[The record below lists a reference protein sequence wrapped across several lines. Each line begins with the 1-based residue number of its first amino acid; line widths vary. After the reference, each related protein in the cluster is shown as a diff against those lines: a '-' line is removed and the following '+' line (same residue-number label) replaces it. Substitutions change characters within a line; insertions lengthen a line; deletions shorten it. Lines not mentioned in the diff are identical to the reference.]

1 MQLLWAMENHLS
13 SQLAELKEVTDK
25 TAEVAGDPHQLKGVD
40 EVLRAASISRSSCRA
55 ARVEE
60 YDKLTKQLVTK
71 YFQTWLGVS
80 GALILQN
87 GLPMN
92 LNKIIATVSW
102 TNSMLSTKLVR
113 KLSKGGRKK
122 IHETAELGERT
133 CQGSEEQSWQNP
145 WKEVFSGRSALAQ
158 TKILRGM
165 RRK

>member
-13 SQLAELKEVTDK
+13 SQLAELKEVTDC
-25 TAEVAGDPHQLKGVD
+25 EVAGDPHQLRVD
-40 EVLRAASISRSSCRA
+40 EVLRAASISSSSCRA

-122 IHETAELGERT
+122 IHENAELGERT

-145 WKEVFSGRSALAQ
+145 
-158 TKILRGM
+158 
-165 RRK
+165 

>member
-80 GALILQN
+80 GALIL
-87 GLPMN
+87 P
-92 LNKIIATVSW
+92 KW
-102 TNSMLSTKLVR
+102 TAHESQQDHCYCILDEFHVVHQVGEKAEQ
-113 KLSKGGRKK
+113 GRKEENSWK
-122 IHETAELGERT
+122 CWAWWTHVPRIRRTELAESL
-133 CQGSEEQSWQNP
+133 
-145 WKEVFSGRSALAQ
+145 K
-158 TKILRGM
+158 RGV
-165 RRK
+165 